1 MKAESNLQ
9 PINKFE
15 IENIIDGKCDIVFYD
30 NVEEIVSLADE
41 EKRYSY
47 NIYRLKANYR
57 DDLEKDLND
66 NQEKFEEWLELAK
79 NTEYNKLAEEIRAKR
94 NELLKES
101 DQYMCLDRMNIDIS
115 NNEEITTVT
124 VIKIAVTFFKSI
136 FKILKGNYAKY
147 RQELRDITTQPGFPY
162 NVEFPKE
169 PNTNDES
176 EE

>member
-1 MKAESNLQ
+1 MPLRHMVGDA
-9 PINKFE
+9 F
-15 IENIIDGKCDIVFYD
+15 
-30 NVEEIVSLADE
+30 
-41 EKRYSY
+41 SY
-47 NIYRLKANYR
+47 LKEYN
-57 DDLEKDLND
+57 
-66 NQEKFEEWLELAK
+66 ELA
-79 NTEYNKLAEEIRAKR
+79 AEVRAKR

-101 DQYMCLDRMNIDIS
+101 DQYMCLDRMNKDTS
-115 NNEEITTVT
+115 DEEITIVTVT
-124 VIKIAVTFFKSI
+124 KIAVAFFKSI

>member
-9 PINKFE
+9 PKNKFE
-15 IENIIDGKCDIVFYD
+15 IENIIDRKCDIVFYN
-30 NVEEIVSLADE
+30 NVEEIVALDDK

-47 NIYRLKANYR
+47 DIYRLKANYR

-66 NQEKFEEWLELAK
+66 NQEKFEKWLELAK
-79 NTEYNKLAEEIRAKR
+79 NTEYNKLAAEVRSKR

-101 DQYMCLDRMNIDIS
+101 DQYMCLDRMNIDAS
-115 NNEEITTVT
+115 DEDITIVTVT
-124 VIKIAVTFFKSI
+124 KIAVAFFKSI
-136 FKILKGNYAKY
+136 FKILNGNYAKY
-147 RQELRDITTQPGFPY
+147 RQELRDITKQEGFPY